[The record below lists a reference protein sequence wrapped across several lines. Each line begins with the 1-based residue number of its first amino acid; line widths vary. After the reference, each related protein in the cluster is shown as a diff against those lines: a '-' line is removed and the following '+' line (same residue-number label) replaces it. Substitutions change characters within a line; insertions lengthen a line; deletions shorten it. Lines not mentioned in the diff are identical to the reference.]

1 MEKPFSDLMLRFP
14 FIDVVIASTADGVPL
29 MRVINPVSTIDI
41 GSEEVEF
48 PVCLAIVAEQTRR
61 LKVGNLSVVLS
72 VYKNRLVMSIYNSFL
87 ITTILCHE
95 KNEALLLSLAPQ
107 IQGVLNNLALE
118 VENPSC

>member
-1 MEKPFSDLMLRFP
+1 MEKPFFDLMARFP
-14 FIDVVIASTADGVPL
+14 FIDVVIASAADGVPL
-29 MRVINPVSTIDI
+29 MRVINPLSTIDI

-61 LKVGNLSVVLS
+61 IHVGNLTVVTS
-72 VYKNRLVMSIYNSFL
+72 VYKNRLVMSLYNSFL
-87 ITTILCHE
+87 IITVMCHE
-95 KNEALLLSLAPQ
+95 KNEALMLSLGPQ